1 MRREGPASNDAAGP
15 SPRSE
20 DGVRLVRWPEE
31 GQLLERLRAERAPR
45 LLLVRPPEPAPVVND
60 CEEDWVRLP
69 ADDGDV
75 RARVLAL
82 AARSAQHH
90 RGPRVG
96 EDGRLS
102 FDGDW
107 IALSPIEHR
116 LAGVLAERFGE
127 VVEGELLAEAAWP
140 QNGANDGALR
150 VHLTRLRRRLRALSL
165 DVQNVR
171 GRGYLM
177 ERAERP
183 GQGRL
188 SRSQTEH

>member
-1 MRREGPASNDAAGP
+1 
-15 SPRSE
+15 
-20 DGVRLVRWPEE
+20 VRWPEE
-31 GQLLERLRAERAPR
+31 DELLEQLRRQRAPR
-45 LLLVRPPEPAPVVND
+45 LLLVRPPEPAPEVSD

-75 RARVLAL
+75 RARMLAL

-90 RGPRVG
+90 RGPHVG

-116 LAGVLAERFGE
+116 LAGLLAERFGE
-127 VVEGELLAEAAWP
+127 VVEGELLAGAAWP
-140 QNGANDGALR
+140 DEGINEGALR
-150 VHLTRLRRRLRALSL
+150 VHLTRLRRRLRAVGLE
-165 DVQNVR
+165 VQNVR

-177 ERAERP
+177 EPAGRYGPRRAVP
-183 GQGRL
+183 D
-188 SRSQTEH
+188 

>member
-1 MRREGPASNDAAGP
+1 VTVASDAVGQTPP
-15 SPRSE
+15 SD

-31 GQLLERLRAERAPR
+31 RELLEQLRAERAPR
-45 LLLVRPPEPAPVVND
+45 LLLVRPPAPAPVVSE

-75 RARVLAL
+75 RARMVAL
-82 AARSAQHH
+82 AARSSRH
-90 RGPRVG
+90 RPGPQVG
-96 EDGRLS
+96 TDGRLRYE
-102 FDGDW
+102 GHW

-116 LAGVLAERFGE
+116 LAHALAERFGE
-127 VVEGELLAEAAWP
+127 VVDSELLTRAAWP
-140 QNGANDGALR
+140 TNGTNDGALR

-177 ERAERP
+177 EHR
-183 GQGRL
+183 GR
-188 SRSQTEH
+188 